1 MLFANRIRELRE
13 SKQMLQRHISAALD
27 IDNAMYCKIERGDR
41 QAKREQ
47 IPLIAEILKAD
58 SEELLALWLADQVTA
73 VVENNKEISDKVLD
87 IAKQKLN
94 KKTNYG
100 QY

>member
-13 SKQMLQRHISAALD
+13 NKQMLQRHISAALD

-73 VVENNKEISDKVLD
+73 VVERDKGISDKVLK
-87 IAKQKLN
+87 IAKKN
-94 KKTNYG
+94 IRK
-100 QY
+100 

>member
-13 SKQMLQRHISAALD
+13 NKQMLQRHISAALD

-47 IPLIAEILKAD
+47 IPFIADILKAD

-73 VVENNKEISDKVLD
+73 VVESDKDISNKVLKIVKENINNK
-87 IAKQKLN
+87 
-94 KKTNYG
+94 
-100 QY
+100 

>member
-1 MLFANRIRELRE
+1 MLFANKIRELRE

-47 IPLIAEILKAD
+47 IPAIAKILQAD

-73 VVENNKEISDKVLD
+73 VVVEDKEMSETVLNIVKETLNN
-87 IAKQKLN
+87 
-94 KKTNYG
+94 
-100 QY
+100 

>member
-1 MLFANRIRELRE
+1 MLFANKIRELRE

-47 IPLIAEILKAD
+47 IPAIAKILQAD

-73 VVENNKEISDKVLD
+73 VVVEDKEISDKVLD
-87 IAKQKLN
+87 IVKEN
-94 KKTNYG
+94 IREVIYE
-100 QY
+100 

>member
-1 MLFANRIRELRE
+1 
-13 SKQMLQRHISAALD
+13 MLQRHISAALD

-47 IPLIAEILKAD
+47 IPAIAKILQAD

-73 VVENNKEISDKVLD
+73 VVKDDKEISEKVLD
-87 IAKQKLN
+87 IAKCKLSKIQKYGHR
-94 KKTNYG
+94 TNYKTTSRLDK
-100 QY
+100 

>member
-1 MLFANRIRELRE
+1 MLFANRIRALRE

-47 IPLIAEILKAD
+47 IPFIAEILNAD

-73 VVENNKEISDKVLD
+73 VVENNKEISDKVLQ

-94 KKTNYG
+94 E
-100 QY
+100 